1 MISTIGM
8 PRYIQARETL
18 SARIKAGELQPG
30 NKLPSEDQL
39 AAQFGVSRMTIRKS
53 LDDLIAMGLIYRRH
67 GVGTFVSQSTVQR
80 DHTKLTDFF
89 ESCRLSGHTPEV
101 RLLKKEII
109 PANEKMAEALGLKLG
124 SSLIRLATLRLID
137 QTPITYHD
145 AYLPVKLFPDLV
157 HANAASLNLDSQHV
171 WQMIEKM
178 GFNVANVVERLEAQ
192 IADEQITS
200 ILALSETSAILYGER
215 VLYSDDGTPLKYA
228 DCYNRGDRFS
238 LTVVLER

>member
-1 MISTIGM
+1 MNNTIAV
-8 PRYIQARETL
+8 PRYIQAREALNGQIRTGKL
-18 SARIKAGELQPG
+18 RPG
-30 NKLPSEDQL
+30 HKLPSEDQL

-89 ESCRLSGHTPEV
+89 ESCRRNGRIPEA
-101 RLLKKEII
+101 RLLKKEIVG
-109 PANEKMAEALGLKLG
+109 ANDKMAKALGLMPGEELV
-124 SSLIRLATLRLID
+124 RLATLRSVD
-137 QTPITYHD
+137 DTPITYHD
-145 AYLPVKLFPDLV
+145 AYLPVKLFPELV
-157 HANAASLNLDSQHV
+157 DVDGKTLNLESQHV
-171 WQMIEKM
+171 WQMIEKL
-178 GFNVANVVERLEAQ
+178 GFTVANVVERLEAQ
-192 IADEQITS
+192 NADEHIASVLT
-200 ILALSETSAILYGER
+200 LSEGSAILYGER